1 MNTKKTIFG
10 LALSGGGHKGI
21 AHAGVL
27 QFLLEQNIEPEI
39 ISGTSAGSI
48 VGSLYAYGKTP
59 VEILKFFQS
68 VSLFNWNHLSFRKAG
83 LLDADKFIHYL
94 NNIFKEHTLKELEK
108 EVYISAT
115 DIKTGKLKI
124 FNTHTQIKQAV
135 AASCAFPGVFS
146 PVVIDGKIYSDGGIL
161 NNYPVNTIQGRCDFL
176 IGVNVNPVLSYKDD
190 SKLHSIKSVAIRAF
204 EIMMMQNASSQNEL
218 CDWHITPERLANYN
232 TFESSKKRMEEIF
245 IIGYEEAKKEF
256 EKIKHKLE

>member
-1 MNTKKTIFG
+1 MKNTQTFG
-10 LALSGGGHKGI
+10 IALSGGGHKGI

-48 VGSLYAYGKTP
+48 VGSLYAYGKSP

-83 LLDADKFIHYL
+83 LLDADKFIRYL
-94 NNIFKEHTLKELEK
+94 NDIFKEHTLKEIKK

-124 FNTHTQIKQAV
+124 FNTNTLIKQAV

-146 PVVIDGKIYSDGGIL
+146 PVIIDGKIYSDGGIL

-190 SKLHSIKSVAIRAF
+190 TKLHSIKSVAIRAF
-204 EIMMMQNASSQNEL
+204 EIMMMQNAAAQNEL
-218 CDWHITPERLANYN
+218 CDWHIMPERLAEYS
-232 TFESSKKRMEEIF
+232 TFETSKKRMEEIF

>member
-1 MNTKKTIFG
+1 MNQKKIDYG
-10 LALSGGGHKGI
+10 IALSGGGHKGI

-27 QFLLEQNIEPEI
+27 QFLLEQNIEPQI

-48 VGSLYAYGKTP
+48 VGSLYALGKSP

-83 LLDADKFIHYL
+83 LLDADKFITYL
-94 NNIFKEHTLKELEK
+94 NDIFEDKKLKDLDK

-124 FNTHTQIKQAV
+124 FNSNTLVKEAV

-146 PVVIDGKIYSDGGIL
+146 PVTVDGKIYSDGGIL

-176 IGVNVNPVLSYKDD
+176 IGVNVNPVLSFKDD

-204 EIMMMQNASSQNEL
+204 EIMMMQNAASQNEL
-218 CDWHITPERLANYN
+218 CDWHIMPEKLADYN
-232 TFESSKKRMEEIF
+232 TFETSKKRMDEIF
-245 IIGYEEAKKEF
+245 NIGYNDAKREY
-256 EKIKHKLE
+256 EKIKHKIE

>member
-1 MNTKKTIFG
+1 MKYTQSIG

-39 ISGTSAGSI
+39 ISGTSAGAI
-48 VGSLYAYGKTP
+48 VGSLYACGKSP

-68 VSLFNWNHLSFRKAG
+68 VSLFTWNHFSFRKPG
-83 LLDADKFIHYL
+83 ILDGDKFLAYL
-94 NNIFKEHTLKELEK
+94 NVIFKEKELKDLSK
-108 EVYISAT
+108 ELYISAT
-115 DIKTGKLKI
+115 DIQSGKLKI
-124 FNTHTQIKQAV
+124 FNKNTLVKKAV

-146 PVVIDGKIYSDGGIL
+146 PITIDGKIYSDGGIL
-161 NNYPVNTIQGRCDFL
+161 NNFPVNTIQGRCDFL
-176 IGVNVNPVLSYKDD
+176 IGVHVNPVLSYKDD

-204 EIMMMQNASSQNEL
+204 EIMMMQNAASQNEL
-218 CDWHITPERLANYN
+218 CDWHILPERLAEYS
-232 TFESSKKRMEEIF
+232 TFETSKKRMEEIF

-256 EKIKHKLE
+256 DKIKHKLE